1 MSRTAHLSL
10 VLLFNVTSVLS
21 TELLIVLTHF
31 IEDLSE
37 IHTRSSIHL
46 HTDIPGALPTQLAHL
61 LPGRR
66 GYEVRVGWDPLHHLS
81 ALSLCS
87 SWGAKMGWDTA
98 EKSKPNHH
106 HRLGMYV
113 LFESNGGGIFH
124 AMAQSSHPSPIIP
137 ELLFPHL
144 PNKPQVSKT
153 LLPHDSS

>member
-1 MSRTAHLSL
+1 MSRSAHLSL
-10 VLLFNVTSVLS
+10 VLLLNVTSVLS

-37 IHTRSSIHL
+37 IHARGSIHL

-66 GYEVRVGWDPLHHLS
+66 GYEVRAGWDPLHHLS
-81 ALSLCS
+81 ALSCS
-87 SWGAKMGWDTA
+87 SWGAKMGWDTV

-106 HRLGMYV
+106 HRLGMHV
-113 LFESNGGGIFH
+113 LLESNRTDVFH
-124 AMAQSSHPSPIIP
+124 AMAQSSYPSPIIP
-137 ELLFPHL
+137 ELLFLPL
-144 PNKPQVSKT
+144 PNEPQVAKT